1 MPDCLPAWDSFSP
14 TSSPAAGFRSQVLPV
29 LPVNHSRIMYLRGNP
44 RWALG
49 LGLGILP
56 FWHLNTPWNK
66 ILWYDFFSFRSCT
79 VCRKKRSLRSGSF
92 FERFPK
98 ISLGELILLIY
109 FWSMDVSRRKTAR
122 MLSMNNNLVCKIFRS
137 LEDVCSL
144 DIDNNP
150 FVPFGGAAVIKCDE
164 SKFNHKAKVKRIMR
178 PVCFSPWINT
188 KAETFL
194 FLLTDCKFSGF
205 RKLTDPYILFH

>member
-1 MPDCLPAWDSFSP
+1 MGVRVRVRDIAVLTFKYTVKQNPVICFL
-14 TSSPAAGFRSQVLPV
+14 TFR
-29 LPVNHSRIMYLRGNP
+29 R
-44 RWALG
+44 
-49 LGLGILP
+49 
-56 FWHLNTPWNK
+56 
-66 ILWYDFFSFRSCT
+66 CT

-92 FERFPK
+92 FERYPK

-164 SKFNHKAKVKRIMR
+164 SKFNHKAKVKRIVR
-178 PVCFSPWINT
+178 PVS
-188 KAETFL
+188 
-194 FLLTDCKFSGF
+194 F
-205 RKLTDPYILFH
+205 RP

>member
-1 MPDCLPAWDSFSP
+1 MVFSGKYYKACSQTLYFLFKVRPARVIKYKP
-14 TSSPAAGFRSQVLPV
+14 QGK
-29 LPVNHSRIMYLRGNP
+29 N
-44 RWALG
+44 
-49 LGLGILP
+49 
-56 FWHLNTPWNK
+56 
-66 ILWYDFFSFRSCT
+66 
-79 VCRKKRSLRSGSF
+79 
-92 FERFPK
+92 ERNPK

-178 PVCFSPWINT
+178 PVCFSPWSNT

-194 FLLTDCKFSGF
+194 FLLTDCKFSSF